1 MLIDKNNLPLVAE
14 DFMNDVHF
22 EDVDIINELYEKAVV
37 YKNTKKDE
45 DGKDLIACYEKW
57 YDHTVNHFKGEE
69 AKMLELR
76 FPPYMMHKGEHDRC
90 LENMAY
96 ILNSFINSDD
106 IDSLISYLEGDLLS
120 WLVNHIQT
128 MDTVTANFFKT
139 GMSPC
144 SAMH

>member
-22 EDVDIINELYEKAVV
+22 EDVDIINELHEKAIN
-37 YKNTKKDE
+37 YRDNKTDE
-45 DGKDLIACYEKW
+45 NKESLIASYEKW
-57 YDHTVNHFKGEE
+57 FEHTVNHFKGEE
-69 AKMLELR
+69 DKMLELR

-90 LENMAY
+90 LEHMEQV
-96 ILNSFINSDD
+96 LRSFKETDD
-106 IDSLISYLEGDLLS
+106 IDALVRYLEVDLTQ

-128 MDTVTANFFKT
+128 MDTVTAMFFST